1 MPRVKRGVAAHKK
14 HKKILQLAEGHRGT
28 RNRLFRP
35 AHESVMRSLAYMYR
49 DRRNRK
55 RDMRR
60 LWITRINAAARM
72 HGVSY
77 SKLMHAIHTA
87 NIEVDRKILAEM
99 VVHAHDVRVCVEQ
112 PADVAGLR
120 LGERARALVDLV
132 VARAGAGADAAGPQQ
147 VEVTVDVDAVT
158 AAPGVQA
165 AVLAPPH

>member
-35 AHESVMRSLAYMYR
+35 AHESGMRSMAYMYR

-60 LWITRINAAARM
+60 LWITRINAAERI

-99 VVHAHDVRVCVEQ
+99 AVHDEA
-112 PADVAGLR
+112 AFS
-120 LGERARALVDLV
+120 ALLK
-132 VARAGAGADAAGPQQ
+132 
-147 VEVTVDVDAVT
+147 T
-158 AAPGVQA
+158 ALETMQ
-165 AVLAPPH
+165 